1 MPYQLNAH
9 VRPGSIYISLRACG
23 GGHGTL
29 SLSLPPPSP
38 SSISLVPTMGHR
50 HVFLVSLAL
59 LVVSLTQA
67 ATDGVVVGVGSSMVA
82 GRSMIGSTPPNCEG
96 RCGWWCVGRS
106 CGAVLVPIEPPPH
119 QPHNTQSRRHGS
131 GGTGDDSTASA
142 AAAVVRQRRLSPYDD
157 ADYSNYKPVT
167 WTCKCVGAS

>member
-1 MPYQLNAH
+1 MHAE
-9 VRPGSIYISLRACG
+9 A
-23 GGHGTL
+23 GTEL
-29 SLSLPPPSP
+29 SLSPSLPPPPTPP

-59 LVVSLTQA
+59 LVVVVATTHTGGHATQA
-67 ATDGVVVGVGSSMVA
+67 ATDGVVVGVGSSSMVA

-119 QPHNTQSRRHGS
+119 QPDNAQSRRHGS

-142 AAAVVRQRRLSPYDD
+142 AAAVVRQRRLSPYDH

>member
-1 MPYQLNAH
+1 MHAE
-9 VRPGSIYISLRACG
+9 A
-23 GGHGTL
+23 GTEL
-29 SLSLPPPSP
+29 SLSPSLPPPPPPTPP

-59 LVVSLTQA
+59 LVVVVATTHTGGHATQA
-67 ATDGVVVGVGSSMVA
+67 ATDGVVVGVGSSSMVA

-119 QPHNTQSRRHGS
+119 QPDNAQSRRHGS

-142 AAAVVRQRRLSPYDD
+142 AAAVVRQRRLSPYDH

>member
-1 MPYQLNAH
+1 VHAE
-9 VRPGSIYISLRACG
+9 A
-23 GGHGTL
+23 GTEL
-29 SLSLPPPSP
+29 SLSPSLPPPPPPTPP

-50 HVFLVSLAL
+50 HVLLVSLAL
-59 LVVSLTQA
+59 LVVVATTHTGGHATQA
-67 ATDGVVVGVGSSMVA
+67 ATDGVVVGVGSSSMVA

-119 QPHNTQSRRHGS
+119 QPDNTQSRRHGS
-131 GGTGDDSTASA
+131 GTSGDDSTASA

-157 ADYSNYKPVT
+157 SDYSNYKPVT